1 MASDTMLYTMGLH
14 THNLLYMFT
23 YCLLFTATGYVP
35 PPPAIRLVGG
45 SNDAEGRVEMFVDG
59 QWTAICDE
67 GWSLPDAAV
76 ACNHLGYSRSMRSSI
91 NSGMAHAYS
100 KCNMTKNSKWPS

>member
-1 MASDTMLYTMGLH
+1 M
-14 THNLLYMFT
+14 
-23 YCLLFTATGYVP
+23 P

-45 SNDAEGRVEMFVDG
+45 SNDAEGRVELFVDG

-91 NSGMAHAYS
+91 NSGMVHAYS
-100 KCNMTKNSKWPS
+100 ECKMTKNPNDHPREVAVHTGPTVLYR